1 MAVRGLTPTVSSG
14 GEGETPPLS
23 IFEEFTED
31 QLREL
36 LEEEYRDVAAW
47 WDRSLQRWARRRWG
61 PATRRVDPRKVW
73 GMLVSAATA
82 AHLAHEKEYAEF
94 LAKKENLE
102 AKLKDA

>member
-1 MAVRGLTPTVSSG
+1 MAVRGLTPTVSSL

-23 IFEEFTED
+23 FVPMTEE
-31 QLREL
+31 QLQRL
-36 LEEEYRDVAAW
+36 LEAEYQDVSAW

-61 PATRRVDPRKVW
+61 PATRRVDPRRVW
-73 GMLVSAATA
+73 GMLVSAAVA
-82 AHLAHEKEYAEF
+82 AYLAHEQEYAEF